1 VQTKS
6 RPRIDSGEDKAS
18 ADAFTIATVGDL
30 TIRLHAAEALLERA
44 GRVLDATLA
53 DQNDASIARAK
64 IANAEA
70 KVLATEIAVAAT
82 NKLFELAGTRS
93 TLGVYN
99 LDRLWRDARTH
110 TLHDPVRWK
119 YHAIG
124 AYYLNGT
131 QPPLHSWI

>member
-1 VQTKS
+1 M
-6 RPRIDSGEDKAS
+6 
-18 ADAFTIATVGDL
+18 
-30 TIRLHAAEALLERA
+30 
-44 GRVLDATLA
+44 LDATLA